1 MKKQLI
7 SILVITTTTAITGL
21 IGKVMINTQQ
31 LLDRSNALQTR
42 IEQACIQSEE
52 NAKKIELINQQLESN
67 ISDIEQQIQEIK
79 AKIQEEEERRSRMV
93 EFTLT
98 FYTTLNEE
106 NGWGPINCLGEPL
119 AAGMV
124 ANNVLPL
131 GTKIDLGDYGVVEVR
146 DRGGNNFNVMHRIDY
161 LVMRNPGESDREY
174 FKRVNNYGVKK
185 VMGYIVEE

>member
-1 MKKQLI
+1 MKKHII
-7 SILVITTTTAITGL
+7 SILVVTTTTITAGL
-21 IGKVMINTQQ
+21 IGKVMLNTQK
-31 LLDRSNALQTR
+31 LLERSNVLQVK
-42 IEQACIQSEE
+42 IEQALIQAEE
-52 NAKKIELINQQLESN
+52 NEQKIYDINQQLE
-67 ISDIEQQIQEIK
+67 IKITDIEKQIQEIQ

-119 AAGMV
+119 AQGMV

-131 GTKIDLGDYGVVEVR
+131 GTKIDLGEYGVVEVR

-161 LVMRNPGESDREY
+161 LVMRNPGESDYEY

-185 VMGYIVEE
+185 VTGYIMEE